1 MPTSFFR
8 SFATL
13 IAASALAQAQ
23 AIPCDPSTDW
33 LVNPAPYKAEVR
45 ENKSTGELILENGLA
60 RRVIRL
66 APNAATVTLENLVT
80 GEHLIRAVAP
90 EARVNIDGTDYPVGG
105 LTGQSIQNYLKADWI
120 KDLQALPG
128 SYQFSSWEE
137 QPVSKRLDWK
147 KRPEWLAKDHPW
159 PPPGKH
165 VVMHYDPPA
174 VASRTLAGPVLYT
187 EKFGGFSQP
196 KAGWVVTASK
206 AHPRSSFSNEGKA
219 GEIMAL
225 PDTSVFA
232 ERAWPAGAVSLELEL
247 DAGDDTHSNAWGPGL
262 ALTDTDG
269 QTVHFIIR
277 PNQQVFETPTGLA
290 GKFDRAKPV
299 RLRATLAGG
308 AAVLEASQDGAAF
321 QTIATLPFPKAPA
334 RLRIGKVG
342 RNGKGGDHEG
352 KDINANLVRCHM
364 LAITVRG
371 AEPPASE
378 TSRADLPG
386 VAVHYELYDGIPLF
400 SKWITVTRE
409 AGKPVRLNS
418 FTAHELKLAEVES
431 SVNNP
436 PVTEKYNLWVETD
449 MAFDDMA
456 PEYANP
462 AVRYVADPEY
472 PTQVH
477 YELKTPCLLRCQPP
491 LGPDQEVSATAP
503 FESFRVFELLLDS
516 TERERRTLA
525 RRKMYRV
532 IAPWTQENPLMFHK
546 VQSDPTTIR
555 EAIDQAADVGFE
567 MVIMSFGSGFNYE
580 SRDKAYWDRF
590 KELADYG
597 RSKGV
602 ALGAYSLL
610 ASRGAADPKDN
621 TQGSPARYGV
631 MPCLGTQWGRD
642 YLNNIVD
649 FTRHSGLG
657 VFEND
662 GSYPGDI
669 CAATDHPFHRG
680 KDDSQW
686 VMWRAITDQ
695 YKTLRSEGVFLNIPD
710 WFYLSGGNKCGMG
723 YRETNWS
730 LPRAEQE
737 IIERQNMFDGTWS
750 KTQSMGWMFVP
761 LSQYHGGGAAATIEP
776 LREHLPH
783 YEARFANLLGYG
795 VQACYRG
802 PRLYDSDETKALV
815 KKWVSFYKQHRDVLD
830 NGDIIHLRRPNGRD
844 WDGILHANPGGTEK
858 GLACL
863 YNPLAED
870 ITREIRMPL
879 HYTGLTGKAMLTI
892 DGGPPETIH
901 LDASGNASIPV
912 RIPARSR
919 RFLVFSAMPASE

>member
-1 MPTSFFR
+1 MPTSFIC
-8 SFATL
+8 SLSILLAT
-13 IAASALAQAQ
+13 SAVAQAQ
-23 AIPCDPSTDW
+23 SIAGDPSTDW
-33 LVNPAPYKAEVR
+33 LVNPTPYKAEIR
-45 ENKSTGELILENGLA
+45 ETKSAGELILENGLA

-165 VVMHYDPPA
+165 VVMRYSPP
-174 VASRTLAGPVLYT
+174 T
-187 EKFGGFSQP
+187 
-196 KAGWVVTASK
+196 TA
-206 AHPRSSFSNEGKA
+206 R
-219 GEIMAL
+219 AL
-225 PDTSVFA
+225 H
-232 ERAWPAGAVSLELEL
+232 LELPE
-247 DAGDDTHSNAWGPGL
+247 
-262 ALTDTDG
+262 
-269 QTVHFIIR
+269 I
-277 PNQQVFETPTGLA
+277 
-290 GKFDRAKPV
+290 
-299 RLRATLAGG
+299 
-308 AAVLEASQDGAAF
+308 
-321 QTIATLPFPKAPA
+321 
-334 RLRIGKVG
+334 
-342 RNGKGGDHEG
+342 
-352 KDINANLVRCHM
+352 
-364 LAITVRG
+364 
-371 AEPPASE
+371 
-378 TSRADLPG
+378 
-386 VAVHYELYDGIPLF
+386 AVHYELFDGIPLF
-400 SKWITVTRE
+400 SKWITV
-409 AGKPVRLNS
+409 AHNGDKPARLKT
-418 FTAHELKLAEVES
+418 FTSHELKLAETES
-431 SVNNP
+431 SVNKVP
-436 PVTEKYNLWVETD
+436 STEKFNLWVETD
-449 MAFDDMA
+449 MAFGDMT

-462 AVRYVADPEY
+462 CVSILSDPEY

-477 YELKTPCLLRCQPP
+477 FSAKTPCLLRCAPP
-491 LGPDQEVSATAP
+491 LGPDQEISKGKP
-503 FESFRVFELLLDS
+503 FESFRTFELLLDS
-516 TERERRTLA
+516 TERERRSLA
-525 RRKMYRV
+525 RRRMYRT
-532 IAPWTQENPLMFHK
+532 IAPWTNENPLMFHK
-546 VQSDPTTIR
+546 VHSDPATIR
-555 EAIDQAADVGFE
+555 EAIDQAAEVGFE
-567 MVIMSFGSGFNYE
+567 LVIMSFGSGFNHE
-580 SRDKAYWDRF
+580 SRDEGYWNRY

-597 RSKGV
+597 KDKGV
-602 ALGAYSLL
+602 ALGGYSLL

-621 TQGSPARYGV
+621 TQGSPAFYGL
-631 MPCLGTQWGRD
+631 MPCLGTHWGRD
-642 YLNNIVD
+642 YLANIVD
-649 FTRHSGLG
+649 FTRHAGLG

-669 CAATDHPFHRG
+669 CTATDHPFHRG

-686 VMWRAITDQ
+686 MMWRAITDQ

-710 WFYLSGGNKCGMG
+710 WYILSGGNKCGMG

-802 PRLYDSDETKALV
+802 PRLYDSDETKAIV
-815 KKWVSFYKQHRDVLD
+815 KKWVSFYKLHRDVLD
-830 NGDIIHLRRPNGRD
+830 NGDIIHLRRPSGRD

-863 YNPLAED
+863 YNPLAEE

-892 DGGPPETIH
+892 DGGPPETIR
-901 LDASGNASIPV
+901 LDGGSNALITV
-912 RIPARSR
+912 RIPARGR
-919 RFLVFSAMPASE
+919 TFLLFSAIPDSE